1 MTTLSVMINTDVKM
15 PRKMM
20 DALNLEIECVSCV
33 TGVKT
38 ITEAKIRSI
47 LTDKY
52 GAKFAAGFKPEF
64 MYKPF
69 L

>member
-33 TGVKT
+33 NGVKT
-38 ITEAKIRSI
+38 ITEAEIRFNI
-47 LTDKY
+47 N
-52 GAKFAAGFKPEF
+52 
-64 MYKPF
+64 
-69 L
+69 

>member
-20 DALNLEIECVSCV
+20 DALDLIECSSCV

-47 LTDKY
+47 LTDRY